1 MSKLILDISE
11 NNGYIDFE
19 KVKQA
24 GIEGVIIRIG
34 WIGNKN
40 NHTIDKYFI
49 DYYNRAKNVGLKVGF
64 YVFSYCLSLESIKSG
79 CLWVENQIKGKSFDL
94 PIFLDLEDDERSG
107 TIISQIGKLELTKQ
121 AIYFCKY
128 FESLGF
134 KAGVYANK
142 YWFENLVDV
151 YQLEDYKI
159 WLAEWNGKEN
169 PSVSYR
175 VDLWQYSSDG
185 SLPGINSRVDMNKC
199 LCECSENQNSENEQK
214 QENEDELEVKMYF
227 NGSTKEDVYSDTKLT
242 NKIGSLNPYE
252 QCECLGIYQNRAIVR
267 YKVDNKD
274 NYKIGFA
281 KWLGGVR

>member
-40 NHTIDKYFI
+40 NHTIDKYFL

-64 YVFSYCLSLESIKSG
+64 YVFSYCLSLETLKSG

-128 FESLGF
+128 FEGLGF
-134 KAGVYANK
+134 KAGVYASK
-142 YWFENLVDV
+142 YWFNSLIDV
-151 YQLEDYKI
+151 YQLENYKI
-159 WLAEWNGKEN
+159 WLAEWEVQN
-169 PSVSYR
+169 PTVSYR
-175 VDLWQYSSDG
+175 VDLWQYTSNG
-185 SLPGINSRVDMNKC
+185 TLPGINGRVDVNKC
-199 LCECSENQNSENEQK
+199 LCECSENEQN
-214 QENEDELEVKMYF
+214 QENGDEEELKMYF
-227 NGSTKEDVYSDTKLT
+227 NGSTKEDVYSDTNLS
-242 NKIGSLNPYE
+242 NKIGSLNLYE

-274 NYKIGFA
+274 NFKIGFV
-281 KWLGGVR
+281 KWLGGVK

>member
-24 GIEGVIIRIG
+24 GIEGVFIRIG

-64 YVFSYCLSLESIKSG
+64 YVYSYVKSLEALKTACQWI
-79 CLWVENQIKGKSFDL
+79 LNQIQYKSFEL
-94 PIFLDLEDDERSG
+94 PLFLDLEDN
-107 TIISQIGKLELTKQ
+107 TILTCGKENLTEQ
-121 AIYFCKY
+121 AIVFCRT
-128 FESLGF
+128 FENLGI
-134 KAGVYANK
+134 KSGIYANK
-142 YWFENLVDV
+142 HWFENYVDV
-151 YQLEDYKI
+151 YRLIDLNYKI
-159 WLAEWNGKEN
+159 WLAEWNVQN
-169 PSVSYR
+169 PTVNYR
-175 VDLWQYSSDG
+175 VDFWQNTSDG
-185 SLPGINSRVDMNKC
+185 HIPGINGRVDINEMLTDNNN
-199 LCECSENQNSENEQK
+199 ENQEIIQNG
-214 QENEDELEVKMYF
+214 DEEEVKMYF
-227 NGSTKEDVYSDTKLT
+227 NGSTKEDIYSDTNLT

-267 YKVDNKD
+267 YKVDNKE

-281 KWLGGVR
+281 KWLGGVK

>member
-1 MSKLILDISE
+1 MSKLIIDISE

-49 DYYNRAKNVGLKVGF
+49 DYYNRAKNVGLKIGF
-64 YVFSYCLSLESIKSG
+64 YVYSYVKSLENLKGACQWI
-79 CLWVENQIKGKSFDL
+79 LNQIQDKTFEL
-94 PIFLDLEDDERSG
+94 PLFLDLEDN
-107 TIISQIGKLELTKQ
+107 TIESCGKENLTNQ
-121 AIYFCKY
+121 AIVFCRT
-128 FESLGF
+128 FENLGI
-134 KAGVYANK
+134 KSGIYANK
-142 YWFENLVDV
+142 HWFENYVDV
-151 YQLEDYKI
+151 YRLIDLNYKI
-159 WLAEWNGKEN
+159 WLAEWNVQN
-169 PSVSYR
+169 PTVNYR
-175 VDLWQYSSDG
+175 VDFWQNTSDG
-185 SLPGINSRVDMNKC
+185 HIPGITGRVDINKM
-199 LCECSENQNSENEQK
+199 LIDN
-214 QENEDELEVKMYF
+214 NEDNQEIIQNGDDEEVKMYF
-227 NGSTKEDVYSDTKLT
+227 NGSTKEDVYSDTNLT

-281 KWLGGVR
+281 KWLGGVK

>member
-40 NHTIDKYFI
+40 NHTIDKYFL
-49 DYYNRAKNVGLKVGF
+49 DYYNRAKNVGLKIGF
-64 YVFSYCLSLESIKSG
+64 YVYSYVKSLEALKTACQWI
-79 CLWVENQIKGKSFDL
+79 LNQIQYKSFEL
-94 PIFLDLEDDERSG
+94 PLFLDLEDN
-107 TIISQIGKLELTKQ
+107 TIESCGKENLTEQ
-121 AIYFCKY
+121 AIVFCRT
-128 FESLGF
+128 FENLGI
-134 KAGVYANK
+134 KSGIYANK
-142 YWFENLVDV
+142 HWFENYIDV
-151 YQLEDYKI
+151 YRLIDLNYKI
-159 WLAEWNGKEN
+159 WLAEWNVQN
-169 PSVSYR
+169 PTVNYR
-175 VDLWQYSSDG
+175 VDFWQSSSDG
-185 SLPGINSRVDMNKC
+185 QIPGINGRVDINNMITDNN
-199 LCECSENQNSENEQK
+199 EQNEENQEIIQ
-214 QENEDELEVKMYF
+214 NEDEEEVKMYF

-281 KWLGGVR
+281 KWLGGVK

>member
-40 NHTIDKYFI
+40 NHTIDKYFN

-64 YVFSYCLSLESIKSG
+64 YVYSYVKSKQALEGACQWI
-79 CLWVENQIKGKSFDL
+79 LNQIQDKSFEL
-94 PIFLDLEDDERSG
+94 PLFLDLEDN
-107 TIISQIGKLELTKQ
+107 TIESCGKENLTEQ
-121 AIYFCKY
+121 AIVFCRT
-128 FESLGF
+128 FENLGI
-134 KAGVYANK
+134 KTGIYANK
-142 YWFENLVDV
+142 HWFENYVDV
-151 YQLEDYKI
+151 YRLIDLNYKI
-159 WLAEWNGKEN
+159 WLAEWNVQN
-169 PSVSYR
+169 PTVNYR
-175 VDLWQYSSDG
+175 VDFWQKTSDG
-185 SLPGINSRVDMNKC
+185 HIPGINGRVDINTMLTDNN
-199 LCECSENQNSENEQK
+199 EENQEIIQNGD
-214 QENEDELEVKMYF
+214 DEELKMYF
-227 NGSTKEDVYSDTKLT
+227 NGSKPEPVYADTKLT
-242 NKIGSLNPYE
+242 INIGTINPWE

-281 KWLGGVR
+281 KWLGGVK